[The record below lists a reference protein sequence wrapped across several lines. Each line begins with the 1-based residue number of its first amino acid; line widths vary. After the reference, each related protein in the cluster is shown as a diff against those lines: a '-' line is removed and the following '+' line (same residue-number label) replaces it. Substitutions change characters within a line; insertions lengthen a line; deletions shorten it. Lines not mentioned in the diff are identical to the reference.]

1 MRSQMRGAARYGKW
15 NALFAPQ
22 VSCTGSTKD
31 TKKMST
37 TKITKV
43 TKCEPHELREPPDPG
58 SRIPN
63 PGLRFLS
70 WTTTNASMRITQAWG

>member
-22 VSCTGSTKD
+22 VSCTGIRDSGFGIRKRTKD
-31 TKKMST
+31 PKKT
-37 TKITKV
+37 N
-43 TKCEPHELREPPDPG
+43 PD
-58 SRIPN
+58 SRVPN